1 MHDLTFVKGL
11 MQKNSSRDEGKK
23 EEEWTNSLP
32 YTRRDRDRFFL
43 LTYEVQTCFFT
54 GLRPSVTPQIP
65 KKKNFC
71 ILW

>member
-11 MQKNSSRDEGKK
+11 KQKNSSRDEGKK

-43 LTYEVQTCFFT
+43 LTYEV
-54 GLRPSVTPQIP
+54 
-65 KKKNFC
+65 
-71 ILW
+71 